1 MKIYIGYDSKVPIAS
16 KVCEFSLR
24 HHSKEDLDISL
35 LKTPALKK
43 KKLYW
48 RPYKNQS
55 TQFTYTRFLI
65 PYLQKYKG
73 WAMYCDNDFLFL
85 NDVKELLSLQN
96 NSKAVICVKH
106 EYKPKNK
113 IKMDNKKQTN
123 YERKNW
129 SSLMLINCEH
139 PDVKDVDLSMVN
151 EESGEYLH
159 QFNWLNDE
167 DIGSLPHSWNWLVN
181 WYRTDKGDGHPDAL
195 HFTEG
200 GPWIA
205 DSEYKQTWLNY
216 KKLMEEENESKRTTT
231 ISR

>member
-1 MKIYIGYDSKVPIAS
+1 
-16 KVCEFSLR
+16 
-24 HHSKEDLDISL
+24 
-35 LKTPALKK
+35 
-43 KKLYW
+43 
-48 RPYKNQS
+48 
-55 TQFTYTRFLI
+55 
-65 PYLQKYKG
+65 
-73 WAMYCDNDFLFL
+73 
-85 NDVKELLSLQN
+85 
-96 NSKAVICVKH
+96 
-106 EYKPKNK
+106 
-113 IKMDNKKQTN
+113 MDNKKQTN

-159 QFNWLNDE
+159 QFDWLNDE